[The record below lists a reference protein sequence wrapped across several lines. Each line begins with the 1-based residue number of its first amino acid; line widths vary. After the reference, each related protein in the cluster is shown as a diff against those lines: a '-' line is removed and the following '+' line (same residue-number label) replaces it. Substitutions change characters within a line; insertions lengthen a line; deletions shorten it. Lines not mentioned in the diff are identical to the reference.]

1 MKSSVSLISPA
12 ILTLMLSA
20 ALSACSSWSSKPEE
34 TVSVQQPKPRSGTIV
49 HAESD
54 AATSRHSAAAQS
66 IKASHPRTYVVKRGD
81 TLWDI
86 ASLYL
91 NDPWYWP
98 EIWYDNPQ
106 VENPHLIYPGDVL
119 TLVYVDGMPR
129 IMVGKQVHAI
139 GEVAPLPVVKLS
151 PSKRRETLEASIQTI
166 PGDAIRQFLSKPRV
180 VSKEELDNAPYIV
193 SSDDDHLILG
203 QGDRVYV
210 RGEIDKERVR
220 YAVYRPG
227 AELIDPASGE
237 ILGYEGIY
245 AGEVHISKYGD
256 PATGK
261 LTFTEREVLLGD
273 RLLPTDKSKIDNLYF
288 PRLPDRKITGMI
300 ILLPDALFGV
310 AKLQIAVIN
319 QGDRDGL
326 EVGNLLATY
335 TAGEHIKDKYA
346 HTGETEEIEL
356 PEERS
361 GLMMIFRTFDHVSYG
376 LILESTR
383 VIHNHDIVKT
393 PG

>member
-151 PSKRRETLEASIQTI
+151 PSKRRETLEASI
-166 PGDAIRQFLSKPRV
+166 
-180 VSKEELDNAPYIV
+180 V

-227 AELIDPASGE
+227 AELIDPTSGE